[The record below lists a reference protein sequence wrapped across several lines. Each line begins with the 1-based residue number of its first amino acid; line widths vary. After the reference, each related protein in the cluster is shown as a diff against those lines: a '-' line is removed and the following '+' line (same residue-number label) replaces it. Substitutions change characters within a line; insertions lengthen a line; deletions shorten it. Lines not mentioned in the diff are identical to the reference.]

1 MTLTETTTATV
12 TATTTELDEELVEA
26 FAMKVVGDR
35 AHAYN
40 SVLVYLGDRLGIW
53 SALASV
59 PSATS
64 AELAGRTGLAERYLR
79 EWLSAQAAAGY
90 LRYDPR
96 ARTFTLP
103 AEHAAVLADD
113 ASPVAL
119 VAGYEVTAA
128 IWSGIE
134 RLAHAFATGE
144 GIGWHEQDP
153 RLFTGIERLFRP
165 LYTASLVQ
173 QWLPAVDGLV
183 ARLQDGI
190 RVIDVGCGLGTATL
204 HMAQAFPASDFVGV
218 DYHAE
223 SIRRAAYAAE
233 RAGVP
238 NVRFEQVS
246 AFGFEDGYDLI
257 CYFDALH
264 DMGDPVA
271 ALRHARAG
279 LAEGGVVFAVEP
291 GAEDHLEQNLHPL
304 GLTWYAA
311 STTLCVPGSLSQDG
325 QAALGAQ
332 AGADQL
338 LEVFDAA
345 GFAVA
350 REVARTP
357 FNIVLEARG

>member
-1 MTLTETTTATV
+1 MTLTETTAP
-12 TATTTELDEELVEA
+12 AAQLDEELAHA
-26 FAMKVVGDR
+26 FAMKVLGDR

-53 SALASV
+53 RALASV

-64 AELAGRTGLAERYLR
+64 AELAERTGLAERYLR
-79 EWLSAQAAAGY
+79 EWLAAQAAAGY
-90 LRYDPR
+90 LGYDPQT
-96 ARTFTLP
+96 RTFTLP

-113 ASPVAL
+113 ASPVTL

-153 RLFTGIERLFRP
+153 RLFTGVERLFRP

-173 QWLPAVDGLV
+173 EWLPAVDGLV

-190 RVIDVGCGLGTATL
+190 RVVDVGCGLGTATL
-204 HMAQAFPASDFVGV
+204 HRARTFPNSDFVGV

-238 NVRFEQVS
+238 NVRFEQAS
-246 AFGFEDGYDLI
+246 AVGFDDGYDMI

-291 GAEDHLEQNLHPL
+291 AAEDRLEENLHPL

-311 STTLCVPGSLSQDG
+311 STTMCVPASLSQDG
-325 QAALGAQ
+325 GAALGAQ
-332 AGADQL
+332 AGADRL
-338 LEVFDAA
+338 LEVFGAA
-345 GFAVA
+345 GFPDA